1 MSIIGADGRL
11 TPALFLDR
19 DGVINRDT
27 GYVGRVEEFEFIPGI
42 FQLVRFA
49 HEKLG
54 WPVIVT
60 TNQSGIGRGL
70 FDEATYQKLT
80 DWMCERFC
88 AEGAPLSA
96 VYHCPYH
103 PEHGVGRYKREHPWR
118 KPQPGM
124 MLQAA
129 TDHDIGLA
137 GSVLI
142 GDGERDMA
150 AGAAAGIGLLVRL
163 DPEGRAAPAPG
174 QYVVRNLAEALE
186 LLKNR
191 FISP

>member
-1 MSIIGADGRL
+1 L
-11 TPALFLDR
+11 KPALFLDR

-27 GYVGRVEEFEFIPGI
+27 GYVGRVDEFEFIPGI
-42 FQLVRFA
+42 FELVRFA
-49 HEKLG
+49 GDKLG

-70 FDEATYQKLT
+70 FDEAAYQELT
-80 DWMCERFC
+80 RWMCERFRT
-88 AEGAPLSA
+88 ERAPLAA

-103 PEHGVGRYKREHPWR
+103 PEHGIGSYRREHPWR

-129 TDHDIGLA
+129 ADHGIDLA
-137 GSVLI
+137 GSALI
-142 GDGERDMA
+142 GDGRRDIE

-163 DPEGRAAPAPG
+163 DLDGRTQPAPA
-174 QYVVRNLAEALE
+174 QIVVRNLAEALE